1 MSRAARV
8 LSGSGVAVGLLLVA
22 VVAPAAPD
30 ASPALWPDVV
40 REVSGVL
47 ERAAKAYEANDP
59 KGAQEL
65 VGEAYFGACE
75 ERRMEAAVRRDISAR
90 RARDLE
96 KMFGEIRRAIGT
108 GEPAP
113 GVRRRITTLREALDG
128 GARGV
133 VRGGGGG
140 DTAGREGGGWGAR
153 AGGGPARGRR
163 EGPDDADRRAPRRGE
178 GASPGRR
185 PGGGPRAPPR
195 PRQPFPC

>member
-1 MSRAARV
+1 MSTPAAAHHRLQRGDV
-8 LSGSGVAVGLLLVA
+8 VQRQPRRLQLLPRIQQPPVGQQHKGLHPLIAAGWVAGLVEASLRKPQVKDFLALKDDIISVRGFFRNRITRLLLLVA

-65 VGEAYFGACE
+65 VGEAYFGAFE
-75 ERRMEAAVRRDISAR
+75 ERGMEAAVRREISAR

-113 GVRRRITTLREALDG
+113 GVRRRITIGGSLADDG
-128 GARGV
+128 
-133 VRGGGGG
+133 
-140 DTAGREGGGWGAR
+140 
-153 AGGGPARGRR
+153 
-163 EGPDDADRRAPRRGE
+163 
-178 GASPGRR
+178 
-185 PGGGPRAPPR
+185 
-195 PRQPFPC
+195 